1 MTSAIHLLAQAAT
14 QSSEPWVGQSLL
26 GGLRLD
32 TLTQTGWGGWLL
44 LLLGILGGLIAGRA
58 VQHFLRSLADRLTAH
73 GWPLRGTAV
82 KSLAAPASLALVTLG
97 LSLGLSGVKMSAEL
111 NGLVLKVL
119 SFLYLLCAA
128 WAAYNLVDLVD
139 VALRAITAKTESKLD
154 DQIVPLI
161 RKALRIFVIVVFFL
175 FVAENIFGADIGAWL
190 AGLGIAG
197 LAVSLASQDSIKN
210 VFGSITILLDRP
222 FAMGDVITY
231 GGHTGTVEEIGFR
244 STRIRT
250 LEGGVVTVPN
260 SKFVDSD
267 VLNITRRQRIRRV
280 LDVTIPYDTPPEKV
294 DQAVQIIKDILAAPE
309 IASAFDLEKFP
320 PRVVFD
326 EFNAASLNIK
336 VMYWHHPPDFWMFM
350 NHRQEFNRRLLR
362 AFADAGI
369 EFAFPTQTV
378 YLAGDVKRELAVKI
392 ERTSET
398 IQ

>member
-1 MTSAIHLLAQAAT
+1 MTRGMFFLAQAAT
-14 QSSEPWVGQSLL
+14 QPAEDGMGASLI

-32 TLTQTGWGGWLL
+32 VLTQTGWGGWLL

-73 GWPLRGTAV
+73 GWTLRGTAV
-82 KSLAAPASLALVTLG
+82 KGIAGPANLVLIALG
-97 LSLGLSGVKMSAEL
+97 LSLGLSGVKMSPEL
-111 NGLVLKVL
+111 NGLVLKAL
-119 SFLYLLCAA
+119 SFMYLLACA
-128 WAAYNLVDLVD
+128 WAVYNLVDLVD
-139 VALRAITAKTESKLD
+139 VALRALTAKTESKLN

-161 RKALRIFVIVVFFL
+161 RKALRIFVIVVFCL

-222 FAMGDVITY
+222 FALNDMITY
-231 GGHTGTVEEIGFR
+231 AGHTGIVEEIGFR

-294 DQAVQIIKDILAAPE
+294 DQAVQIIKDVLAAPE

-326 EFNAASLNIK
+326 EFNSASLNIK
-336 VMYWHHPPDFWMFM
+336 VMYWHHPPDFWTFM

-362 AFADAGI
+362 AFAQAGI
-369 EFAFPTQTV
+369 EFAFPTQTL
-378 YLAGDVKRELAVKI
+378 YLAGDPNRELAVKI
-392 ERTSET
+392 DRTSET